1 MKRRTSDSV
10 LLVVGDRVTETAR
23 RILTDHHAGSYDL
36 RGHLALRSAHVV
48 IDADVTPVS
57 GRVERTNTL
66 SGGAGLEVATAL
78 LMDPAADVAIR
89 ELAHRLGRS
98 PSTVSDVLAA
108 LRRAGLVDDRH
119 HVEGTQLFWQVADR
133 WPVTR
138 IHLARQPGTTEVRG
152 RAMDQEWSSQ

>member
-1 MKRRTSDSV
+1 
-10 LLVVGDRVTETAR
+10 
-23 RILTDHHAGSYDL
+23 
-36 RGHLALRSAHVV
+36 
-48 IDADVTPVS
+48 
-57 GRVERTNTL
+57 
-66 SGGAGLEVATAL
+66 
-78 LMDPAADVAIR
+78 MDPAADVAIR
-89 ELAHRLGRS
+89 ELARRLGRS

-152 RAMDQEWSSQ
+152 RVMDQEWSSQ